1 MLGSPHISG
10 GQTIWAIGQVR
21 CLRPQIVAL
30 SISPRLYNNAR
41 PPHWLSDKSNCFS
54 TVGDTGISF
63 KAAVMNDPEFG
74 SLLGREEMTRL
85 DQPERYLGHAVQIVE
100 QAIEDIERKRELD
113 PETLG
118 ETDGQL

>member
-1 MLGSPHISG
+1 MLGSPHISR
-10 GQTIWAIGQVR
+10 GQTIWANGRVR
-21 CLRPQIVAL
+21 WLRPQIVAL

-41 PPHWLSDKSNCFS
+41 PPIDFQINPTVFS
-54 TVGDTGISF
+54 TVGDTGTSF
-63 KAAVMNDPEFG
+63 KEAVMNDPEFG
-74 SLLGREEMTRL
+74 SLLGREEMARL